1 MPAHWLKT
9 LVLAAALAVMPL
21 QGIAATLSFLL
32 CHGEAQ
38 AHETHGGQ
46 SHDHGT
52 AAGGHHDHKAGGDE
66 GSSSVAVPYHLC
78 CHFAVTAPLDV
89 TLALPQQDFP
99 LLALAPERLH
109 NLFIP
114 DRPQRPPLA

>member
-1 MPAHWLKT
+1 MSANWLKT

-21 QGIAATLSFLL
+21 QGVAATLSFLL

-52 AAGGHHDHKAGGDE
+52 AAGSHHDHQAGDDGAS
-66 GSSSVAVPYHLC
+66 GGVPYHLC
-78 CHFAVTAPLDV
+78 CHFAVTAPVDV

-99 LLALAPERLH
+99 PLAVAPEGLH
-109 NLFIP
+109 HLFIP